1 MGTANRDASQV
12 TKRNRNK
19 AENSYYQGWSAAVNS
34 ATPNSTLKAPAS
46 SGAEVLLEI
55 RQGCTDCTIYS
66 NYLAIPNPDP
76 NTTLYP
82 SNPSRGGPSGITGQ
96 S

>member
-19 AENSYYQGWSAAVNS
+19 AENSYYQGWKAATVNGSGNS
-34 ATPNSTLKAPAS
+34 ALTAPGA
-46 SGAEVLLEI
+46 SGAESLLEA
-55 RQGCTDCTIYS
+55 RDGCYVCTVYNNS
-66 NYLAIPNPDP
+66 SSANPDP
-76 NTTLYP
+76 NML
-82 SNPSRGGPSGITGQ
+82 SLNPPNRSAGGAGGLTGN